1 MFSATPISNFWD
13 EFGHTT
19 LNLGYWNIT
28 MASLDV
34 SLDILV
40 LCLPLPMIR
49 NLKISTRRKLSLLG
63 IFWLGLLY
71 VATSPYP
78 LLFSLSSIRLI
89 IYIAV

>member
-1 MFSATPISNFWD
+1 MFSATPVSNFWD

-19 LNLGYWNIT
+19 LNLGVWSIA
-28 MASLDV
+28 MASLDIA
-34 SLDILV
+34 LDIVV

-71 VATSPYP
+71 AAPSPP
-78 LLFSLSSIRLI
+78 SHFLHS
-89 IYIAV
+89 AH